1 MRLPA
6 AILCVLCVFSGFS
19 RAANKPNFILILDT
33 APNTP
38 SQLYNLDTDP
48 GETKNLYAERQ
59 GIVKE
64 LKSLLD

>member
-33 APNTP
+33 
-38 SQLYNLDTDP
+38 DP